1 MKDRESKL
9 ADINKYSELLHQYV
23 LDKKIKLQDAY
34 NLARSGIELVS
45 EFKGRGTRSKNLPTL
60 DKAIEGIMESHRPN
74 LDDLLESIKKQFVFT
89 FDDKIKDYL
98 EK

>member
-60 DKAIEGIMESHRPN
+60 DKAIEGIKKSHRPN